1 MGYVTW
7 ILALLGLTAA
17 VVIGLVILY
26 LVVSG
31 ITNLMTLRTRRRTLV
46 LHG

>member
-7 ILALLGLTAA
+7 ILALLGLAAA

-26 LVVSG
+26 LVVKG
-31 ITNLMTLRTRRRTLV
+31 ITNLMKLRTRRRTLV